1 MARVTAMDYSAAD
14 YTDDRIRALERE
26 VTQLKDE
33 IRRTRVSAGTADGR
47 PNPGAPARVTRTTNS
62 AILIK
67 QKNRQTAVPVWGS
80 GRHQ

>member
-1 MARVTAMDYSAAD
+1 MAWVTAMDYSAAD

-33 IRRTRVSAGTADGR
+33 IRRTRVSAGTADE
-47 PNPGAPARVTRTTNS
+47 
-62 AILIK
+62 

-80 GRHQ
+80 GRRQ